1 MRGFEGGDIVRVPFP
16 STDRTTTAFR
26 LALIVSRQAL
36 GDSGGLLW
44 VLMMNSA
51 ENRGWPGDVPIN
63 DHLSAGLPMPSI
75 VRTAKIA
82 TIEASR
88 AAPIG
93 RLAPSTWD
101 EVLRHIMANV
111 GLV

>member
-1 MRGFEGGDIVRVPFP
+1 MRGFEGGDTVRVPFP
-16 STDRTTTAFR
+16 STDRTTTAFPP
-26 LALIVSRQAL
+26 ALIASRQAL
-36 GDSGGLLW
+36 GDRGGLLW
-44 VLMMNSA
+44 VLMITSA
-51 ENRGWPGDVPIN
+51 ENRGRPGDVSII

-75 VRTAKIA
+75 MRTAKIA

-101 EVLRHIMANV
+101 EVLRHMKANV